1 MNACKEVLLA
11 SIVSAAIDVVLA
23 TPDQLPARIAI
34 LEESL
39 KNNPRAAEALAAARA
54 ALKPSEWTEKSVV
67 ELLSAKMRPTATIT
81 KTQGA
86 SIREYVG
93 KALDE
98 AELNALLT
106 ELKTTKGPRNIAR
119 LIAKYDGTVIGLIVA
134 AITE

>member
-1 MNACKEVLLA
+1 LA

-23 TPDQLPARIAI
+23 TPDQLPARIAV

-39 KNNPRAAEALAAARA
+39 KNNPKAAEALAQARA
-54 ALKPSEWTEKSVV
+54 ALAPAEWTEKAVV
-67 ELLSAKMRPTATIT
+67 ELLSAKMRATATVT

-86 SIREYVG
+86 LIREYVG

-98 AELNALLT
+98 AELNALLS

-119 LIAKYDGTVIGLIVA
+119 LIAKYDGNVIGLIVG

>member
-1 MNACKEVLLA
+1 MA
-11 SIVSAAIDVVLA
+11 SIVTAAIDVVLA
-23 TPDQLPARIAI
+23 TPDQLAARIAV

-39 KNNPRAAEALAAARA
+39 QQNPRAAVALAEARA
-54 ALKPSEWTEKSVV
+54 VRTPMVWTEKAVV
-67 ELLSAKMRPTATIT
+67 DLLSAKLRPTATLT

-86 SIREYVG
+86 AIRAYVG
-93 KALDE
+93 TALDE

-119 LIAKYDGTVIGLIVA
+119 RIATYDGYVIGLIVA